1 MSLWVKIVTIVLWVI
16 VICTLVFTAFRFS
29 WFAERGTWIVK
40 DTFDYNLTLDQF
52 YDSMVVVCLW
62 FIVFMAIATLTE
74 YVVFL
79 YRQKHPKSEEELAV
93 ASEKEAKKAERKKK
107 RLEILEEAKEA
118 AKDKVVETVANKI
131 TESTEKV
138 TDAVK
143 EVNTSEAIA
152 AKLRSMYYR

>member
-16 VICTLVFTAFRFS
+16 VICALVFTAFRFS